1 MTRSMR
7 FVSIVVCGALL
18 SLSCTGPVL
27 VCSNPLDAG
36 QFGFTLTVPDGFAC
50 TYSAAAWNINPPAAA
65 ILIWTN
71 EGTQTMLTLTVFDL
85 SQGNVP
91 ALPSGLTFTAL
102 DDYVTSGLTF
112 TLTRGDPPAGSE
124 VEGAYYVAEA
134 NLPSGAYSIR
144 MILIVEQAGDAALA
158 TLQTALDGVAL

>member
-7 FVSIVVCGALL
+7 LVGIVVCGALL

-71 EGTQTMLTLTVFDL
+71 EGTQTVLTLTVFDL

-102 DDYVTSGLTF
+102 DGYQTAALTF
-112 TLTRGDPPAGSE
+112 TRSRGENPDGSGTG
-124 VEGAYYVAEA
+124 GAYYVAEA
-134 NLPSGAYSIR
+134 NLPGGVYSIR
-144 MILIVEQAGDAALA
+144 MILIVEQADDAALA
-158 TLQTALDGVAL
+158 TLNTALDGVTL